1 MRGVAGKVT
10 GTGRGARLHRRADG
24 GAAAERYIN
33 AERSARSAKSGG
45 LGHWSAPA
53 PAGRPALDRQVKLLP
68 ISSGRGEL
76 PEVATPA
83 VSPRRPALHVTT
95 AGLRVASNCGPLRK
109 GWKPIP

>member
-68 ISSGRGEL
+68 VSSGRGEL
-76 PEVATPA
+76 PEIATPRGEPTTTRSEEHTSELQSSGHI
-83 VSPRRPALHVTT
+83 VCRPLLET
-95 AGLRVASNCGPLRK
+95 K
-109 GWKPIP
+109 